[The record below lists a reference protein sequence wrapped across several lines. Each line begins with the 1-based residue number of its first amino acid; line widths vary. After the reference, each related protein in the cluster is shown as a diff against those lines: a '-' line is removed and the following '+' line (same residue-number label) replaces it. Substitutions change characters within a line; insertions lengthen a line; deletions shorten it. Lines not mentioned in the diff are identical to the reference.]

1 MRQIK
6 DHTPPAAPARLPLQI
21 TAQAEGRRAGG
32 DIGAAQPVAL
42 HGGCSP
48 SVTPTAPGTKL
59 EHPRIPAGLWV
70 AKPGWEASWGS
81 LGPPSP
87 APRAGDGVPAP
98 REAATGQGAPG
109 ARRRPRAAF
118 TRAWR
123 HRRGRG
129 KDRERT
135 YRKDF
140 MSKPRLRI
148 CPTTWSQ
155 LPGLERLR
163 PPAVRCLE
171 PAAMP
176 WRPWPPR
183 EPRGL
188 PAAEEPLWAWRWPRL
203 WLVVGWL
210 WLPRWCW
217 LRGCCRL
224 CWRMSVR
231 GLWHLGSPAEVGIY
245 SRVVAV
251 DKVESSKLRE
261 RKGRGEER
269 KEKKVK
275 GQNWR
280 KEKKRVREK
289 MPQRRERSGRGQRL
303 QRAVPLP
310 PGRGTASP
318 AAPGSRAA
326 AISPAAPLL
335 PPGCRRRGAGC
346 PPAAAAPSQPA
357 GRPTSSAS

>member
-1 MRQIK
+1 MG
-6 DHTPPAAPARLPLQI
+6 ALP
-21 TAQAEGRRAGG
+21 E
-32 DIGAAQPVAL
+32 
-42 HGGCSP
+42 
-48 SVTPTAPGTKL
+48 
-59 EHPRIPAGLWV
+59 
-70 AKPGWEASWGS
+70 
-81 LGPPSP
+81 P
-87 APRAGDGVPAP
+87 APQALPKELEEP
-98 REAATGQGAPG
+98 L
-109 ARRRPRAAF
+109 
-118 TRAWR
+118 
-123 HRRGRG
+123 GRG
-129 KDRERT
+129 EARERT

-155 LPGLERLR
+155 LPGLERL
-163 PPAVRCLE
+163 VRCLE

-176 WRPWPPR
+176 WRAWPPR

-188 PAAEEPLWAWRWPRL
+188 PAPPEELLWAWRWPRL

-210 WLPRWCW
+210 WLLRWCW

-251 DKVESSKLRE
+251 DRVESSKLRE

-280 KEKKRVREK
+280 KEKKRVSEK
-289 MPQRRERSGRGQRL
+289 MPQCRERSGRGQRL
-303 QRAVPLP
+303 QPAVALP
-310 PGRGTASP
+310 PGRGTASLR
-318 AAPGSRAA
+318 SRG
-326 AISPAAPLL
+326 AISPP
-335 PPGCRRRGAGC
+335 
-346 PPAAAAPSQPA
+346 PPARCDRSA
-357 GRPTSSAS
+357 RPTSSASCVMRLLLWEGGSLGATRRPLTCRSQPALSPLPHPSQHRTRGTTVPGAPQRAGMARCTTRPRG

>member
-1 MRQIK
+1 MEKER
-6 DHTPPAAPARLPLQI
+6 
-21 TAQAEGRRAGG
+21 AQ
-32 DIGAAQPVAL
+32 
-42 HGGCSP
+42 
-48 SVTPTAPGTKL
+48 
-59 EHPRIPAGLWV
+59 
-70 AKPGWEASWGS
+70 
-81 LGPPSP
+81 
-87 APRAGDGVPAP
+87 
-98 REAATGQGAPG
+98 
-109 ARRRPRAAF
+109 
-118 TRAWR
+118 
-123 HRRGRG
+123 
-129 KDRERT
+129 T
-135 YRKDF
+135 YKKDF

-163 PPAVRCLE
+163 PPAIRCLE

-176 WRPWPPR
+176 CRPGAPR

-188 PAAEEPLWAWRWPRL
+188 PAPVEEPLWAWRCPKL

-210 WLPRWCW
+210 WLARW
-217 LRGCCRL
+217 LRGCWRL

-275 GQNWR
+275 GENWR

-289 MPQRRERSGRGQRL
+289 MPQRRERSGKGQRV
-303 QRAVPLP
+303 QRPVPLP
-310 PGRGTASP
+310 LGPALVSP
-318 AAPGSRAA
+318 PTRGSRVA
-326 AISPAAPLL
+326 AISPGGAAQAAGDSAP
-335 PPGCRRRGAGC
+335 AGC
-346 PPAAAAPSQPA
+346 PPAPAAQPVPSQHAGCPRLPA
-357 GRPTSSAS
+357 N